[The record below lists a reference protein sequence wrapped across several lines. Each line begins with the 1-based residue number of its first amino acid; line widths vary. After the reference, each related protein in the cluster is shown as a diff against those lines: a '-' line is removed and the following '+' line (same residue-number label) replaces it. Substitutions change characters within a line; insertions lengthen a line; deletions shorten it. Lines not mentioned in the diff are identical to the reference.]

1 MIEPI
6 RDHWVIAVALVVA
19 CALVAWLVATRRR

>member
-6 RDHWVIAVALVVA
+6 RDHWVIALAIVILAA
-19 CALVAWLVATRRR
+19 AMITWWRSR

>member
-6 RDHWVIAVALVVA
+6 RDHWVIALGIVILVAALVVWWRA
-19 CALVAWLVATRRR
+19 RR

>member
-6 RDHWVIAVALVVA
+6 RDHWVIALAIVILAAAVII
-19 CALVAWLVATRRR
+19 WWRSR

>member
-6 RDHWVIAVALVVA
+6 RDHWVIALGVAI
-19 CALVAWLVATRRR
+19 LVAAVIAWWQSRR

>member
-6 RDHWVIAVALVVA
+6 RDHWVIALAIVILAAAVIIR
-19 CALVAWLVATRRR
+19 WRSR

>member
-6 RDHWVIAVALVVA
+6 RDHWVIALAIAILAAAVIIR
-19 CALVAWLVATRRR
+19 WRSR

>member
-6 RDHWVIAVALVVA
+6 RDHWVIALAIVILAAAVVI
-19 CALVAWLVATRRR
+19 WWRSR